1 MGEQFIFIKRSIRLR
16 NLGPYTSENIR
27 EAFNYGGLFISYVG
41 HSGTRTWDNSI
52 TEPSD
57 LKNAF
62 GDRFPVVTDNGCS
75 TGKFAEPDVDAFGEL
90 FVIQDIQGQAIN
102 YIGNSSLGYTSTG
115 FKMSEV
121 FYNRLVVDTTSSIGE
136 AHFLAKMDNFNQSG
150 YSDVNRLYSYCNLL
164 FGDPIIKIATPGK
177 PNLVANQNSIKF
189 SQDYVTDNIDSL
201 DIKIIV
207 ANWGRA
213 INDSLDVDI
222 ESAFSDS
229 VIYSYHL
236 RIKSP
241 LFHDTLNFKIPTLG
255 LAGEHTIKLT
265 LDKNNLIDEIS
276 ENDNS
281 AEVSFNVY
289 STKIRPIESDYFYN
303 SSRKSVKVLNPTNRV
318 ANEFDQIELALSQS
332 SDFANQNLF
341 SADFDSVAT
350 TIQLN
355 NLLTDTRYYWR
366 VRLKDVE
373 QEWSPVVSFFN
384 TVNENNYSWFVNS
397 SFKRE
402 DINLDRIEFDTL
414 SQVWGLKK
422 GINNLKV
429 GSAGFLDGTYAS
441 IQYNFLEQ
449 VSNTFFRGFA
459 TALVDEIDL
468 HPYNVRTFEY
478 PVTPSRDSLISYLN
492 SLNNG
497 SIIAIAA
504 TDEVSTFFSGTVGNN
519 LKQTLKGFG
528 SVYVDSIGWRDSWA
542 MIGIK
547 GAPQGTVPEAFSKSL
562 QGPAV
567 IDTSKLVQF
576 SNGTVQFPI
585 VENAVKWLNVIRN
598 DSVPAGASINYYP
611 IGYRNDG
618 EADTLNGLQFI
629 SNEASIESI
638 DVKTYKKISI
648 LAELNANSSYESP
661 EIKELAINFV
671 PPPEL
676 GINYQVVSIEKDSVQ
691 QGEDAKLSFYVY
703 NVGKSQADSFNVVVE
718 IVNPDNSRQKI
729 FDEVSSIGSEQKK
742 LFNVSYNTANDKGNK
757 SFYISID
764 SDNKVTELYEDN
776 NFYTVPFFIK
786 ADTTKPS
793 LIVSF
798 NGSDIMDGD
807 YVSPTSTIR
816 MELSDPSN
824 LPIADTSSIAI
835 QLDDIPIYF
844 AQNPSILSYTF
855 NPNNPKMVVEYK
867 PLLESGEHNLKSFC
881 K

>member
-1 MGEQFIFIKRSIRLR
+1 ML
-16 NLGPYTSENIR
+16 N
-27 EAFNYGGLFISYVG
+27 
-41 HSGTRTWDNSI
+41 
-52 TEPSD
+52 
-57 LKNAF
+57 KN
-62 GDRFPVVTDNGCS
+62 GV
-75 TGKFAEPDVDAFGEL
+75 
-90 FVIQDIQGQAIN
+90 
-102 YIGNSSLGYTSTG
+102 
-115 FKMSEV
+115 
-121 FYNRLVVDTTSSIGE
+121 
-136 AHFLAKMDNFNQSG
+136 H
-150 YSDVNRLYSYCNLL
+150 
-164 FGDPIIKIATPGK
+164 
-177 PNLVANQNSIKF
+177 
-189 SQDYVTDNIDSL
+189 
-201 DIKIIV
+201 
-207 ANWGRA
+207 
-213 INDSLDVDI
+213 
-222 ESAFSDS
+222 
-229 VIYSYHL
+229 
-236 RIKSP
+236 
-241 LFHDTLNFKIPTLG
+241 
-255 LAGEHTIKLT
+255 
-265 LDKNNLIDEIS
+265 
-276 ENDNS
+276 
-281 AEVSFNVY
+281 
-289 STKIRPIESDYFYN
+289 
-303 SSRKSVKVLNPTNRV
+303 
-318 ANEFDQIELALSQS
+318 
-332 SDFANQNLF
+332 
-341 SADFDSVAT
+341 
-350 TIQLN
+350 
-355 NLLTDTRYYWR
+355 
-366 VRLKDVE
+366 
-373 QEWSPVVSFFN
+373 VVSFFN

-397 SFKRE
+397 SFARE

-528 SVYVDSIGWRDSWA
+528 SVYVDSIGFRDSWA

-547 GAPQGTVPEAFSKSL
+547 GAAQGTVPEAFSKSL

-576 SNGTVQFPI
+576 SNGTIQFPI
-585 VENAVKWLNVIRN
+585 VENSVKWLNVIRN
-598 DSVPAGASINYYP
+598 DSIPAGASINYYP
-611 IGYRNDG
+611 IGYRNNG
-618 EADTLNGLQFI
+618 EADTLNSLQFI

-729 FDEVSSIGSEQKK
+729 FDEVNSIGAEQKK
-742 LFNVSYNTANDKGNK
+742 LFNVSFNTANDKGNK

-798 NGSDIMDGD
+798 NGNDIMDGD

-855 NPNNPKMVVEYK
+855 NPNNPKMIVEYK
-867 PLLESGEHNLKSFC
+867 PLLESGEHNLRVFANDGFGNISDSAGFQKRFLVSGETKILNIYNYPNPIINENTYFTFRLTQVPDQL
-881 K
+881 KIMVYTIAGRLVKEIVKTSAELNIDFNKIFWDTRDEDGDLLGNGTYLYKVIMNAGDKTETSVNKLAIVR